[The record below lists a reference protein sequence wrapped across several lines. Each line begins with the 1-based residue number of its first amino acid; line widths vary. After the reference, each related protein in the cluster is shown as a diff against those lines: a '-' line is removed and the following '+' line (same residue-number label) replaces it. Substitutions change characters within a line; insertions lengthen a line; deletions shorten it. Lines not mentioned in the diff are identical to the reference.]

1 MAVRKL
7 IQKNADGSEV
17 EYSGKSASAGAGDV
31 GEFITRDAT
40 GKIDPTNFPNG
51 YGADAVSATAGEA
64 LSAGDFIYFNA
75 TGGILKAD
83 ATSPAKAARGYV
95 LAAVPNATVGVVY
108 FDESNS
114 SLAALTPGSEYYLSV
129 TAGGVTVTPTI
140 VAGQI
145 AQSLGIATSATSLH
159 VNIGRP
165 VTRNT

>member
-7 IQKNADGSEV
+7 IQKNVDGSEI
-17 EYSGKSASAGAGDV
+17 EYAGKAASAGAGDS

-51 YGADAVSATAGEA
+51 FGADAVTVTAGEA
-64 LSAGDFIYFNA
+64 ISAGDFVYFNA
-75 TGGILKAD
+75 AGAVLKAD
-83 ATSPAKAARGYV
+83 ATIPAKAARAYS
-95 LAAVPNATVGVVY
+95 LAAIANAGTGPVY

-114 SLAALTPGSEYYLSV
+114 SLAALTPGLEYYLST
-129 TAGGVTVTPTI
+129 TAGGVTITPPV

-165 VTRNT
+165 VTRS